1 MNKQEYEELI
11 VKADEVLQDSELFKD
26 HARQKIYK
34 SYNGY
39 VSALGVSVLMIGLV
53 PALSVYYQD
62 NEGICRK
69 KVLDVIAKMLD
80 MDNSGQLV
88 ESALHF
94 SSENR
99 KELQCKIVN
108 SSIALKQVVRTYK
121 LVDE

>member
-11 VKADEVLQDSELFKD
+11 VKADEFLQDSKFFKD
-26 HARQKIYK
+26 SARQKIYK

-39 VSALGVSVLMIGLV
+39 VAALGVSVLMIGLV

-62 NEGICRK
+62 NEGVCRK
-69 KVLDVIAKMLD
+69 NVLEVIAKMLD
-80 MDNSGQLV
+80 MESSRQLV
-88 ESALHF
+88 EHALQF
-94 SSENR
+94 SSEDR
-99 KELQCKIVN
+99 KELQRKIVN